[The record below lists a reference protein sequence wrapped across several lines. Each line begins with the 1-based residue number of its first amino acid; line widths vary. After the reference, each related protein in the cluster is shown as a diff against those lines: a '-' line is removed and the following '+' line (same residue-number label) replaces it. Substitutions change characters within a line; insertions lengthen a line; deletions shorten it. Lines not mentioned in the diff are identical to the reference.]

1 MEKMKEMKSVS
12 KKVDLKAENEDLK
25 KIISSLEAEIVKL
38 EKELRTL
45 KNSKKVW
52 FNFPWKKVKN

>member
-1 MEKMKEMKSVS
+1 MKTVN

-25 KIISSLEAEIVKL
+25 KIINSLEAEIVKL
-38 EKELRTL
+38 EKELRSL

-52 FNFPWKKVKN
+52 FNLPWKKKVKS